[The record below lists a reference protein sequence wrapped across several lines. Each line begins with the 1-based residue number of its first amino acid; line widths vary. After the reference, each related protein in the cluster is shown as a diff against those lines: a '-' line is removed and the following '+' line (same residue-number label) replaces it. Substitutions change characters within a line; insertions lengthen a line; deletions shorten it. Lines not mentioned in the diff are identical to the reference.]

1 MSALLTCTINN
12 TFIRDA
18 MHCHHPKLFHDTS
31 DMLANLIKEDSAM
44 STISSLSGSNQLASI
59 GLISGTGEVQTTSV
73 TDALAQGQGTDSAN
87 ISEGGQL
94 MNKLKQLQS
103 SDPEKFKQVAQ
114 NISDKLSEQA
124 KNTTDT
130 GAANMLSDMA
140 SGFADAAKTGSM
152 DSLKPKSPP
161 SGSMKGSG
169 LSKNMSAFNKSSMES
184 TFGTVNTIISD
195 ALSGTTSNSSTST
208 TSSST
213 VASTSVTATGS
224 ASA

>member
-1 MSALLTCTINN
+1 
-12 TFIRDA
+12 
-18 MHCHHPKLFHDTS
+18 
-31 DMLANLIKEDSAM
+31 M

-103 SDPEKFKQVAQ
+103 SDPEKFKEVAQ
-114 NISDKLSEQA
+114 TISDKLSEQA

-161 SGSMKGSG
+161 SGSMNGSG

-195 ALSGTTSNSSTST
+195 ALSGTTSSSSTST